1 VLDATEGRGGDV
13 SSRTQL
19 FESIWSGPAS
29 EDTTSPTTVGFFEQA
44 KRPKT
49 PAELE
54 EQASVAKRLD
64 YDSETA
70 SSQGQPQAGE
80 AVKTLA
86 DTPTMG
92 SLGSF
97 PLADTPGGT
106 PRQLEDNRVLSSKV
120 GLFAND

>member
-1 VLDATEGRGGDV
+1 MFRPAP
-13 SSRTQL
+13 QL
-19 FESIWSGPAS
+19 FESMWSGPAS
-29 EDTTSPTTVGFFEQA
+29 EEATSPTAVGFFEQA
-44 KRPKT
+44 TRPKT

-64 YDSETA
+64 YDSMTG
-70 SSQGQPQAGE
+70 SSQGQPKAGA
-80 AVKTLA
+80 AVKSLA

-106 PRQLEDNRVLSSKV
+106 PRELEDTPVLGSKV
-120 GLFAND
+120 GLFPNG

>member
-1 VLDATEGRGGDV
+1 M
-13 SSRTQL
+13 
-19 FESIWSGPAS
+19 WSGPAS
-29 EDTTSPTTVGFFEQA
+29 EDATSPTTVGFFEQA
-44 KRPKT
+44 TRPKT

-64 YDSETA
+64 YDSNTA
-70 SSQGQPQAGE
+70 SSQGQPQEGA
-80 AVKTLA
+80 AVKTLE

-106 PRQLEDNRVLSSKV
+106 PRELEDNRVLSGKV